1 VSETTVRTFQ
11 PRRRKLSPER
21 AARLEPLLRRWSLD
35 VCGPLLD
42 LAGEFASGGPFVLE
56 IGFGGGE
63 GLIELAAQR
72 PAECVIGVDV
82 HTPGLAAVVDA
93 VDRHAWAHVRLVDGD
108 ALEFLERLPYGGLD
122 EVRLFFPDPW
132 PKARHRR
139 RRIVRP
145 DVVAALADRL
155 RVGGALHLATDIEE
169 YAAQIVE
176 VCGGEGR
183 LNGGAVPRPSWRP
196 QTRYERR
203 GRDAGRQVIDL
214 RYVRLR

>member
-1 VSETTVRTFQ
+1 MRTFQ
-11 PRRRKLSPER
+11 PRRRRLSPER
-21 AARLEPLLRRWSLD
+21 AARLEPLLHRWSLD
-35 VCGPLLD
+35 VRGPLLD
-42 LAGEFASGGPFVLE
+42 LPGVFASGGPFVLE

-72 PAECVIGVDV
+72 PAEYVIGVDV
-82 HTPGLAAVVDA
+82 HTPGLAAVIDA
-93 VDRHAWAHVRLVDGD
+93 VDRHAWTHVRLVDGD
-108 ALEFLERLPYGGLD
+108 ALEFLERLPHGKLD

-155 RVGGALHLATDIEE
+155 RVGGALHLATDIDE
-169 YAAQIVE
+169 YAAQMAA

-183 LNGGAVPRPSWRP
+183 LEGGSVPRPSWRP

-203 GRDAGRQVIDL
+203 GRDAGRRVIDL